1 MERPLFLCQENGYHV
16 FMDVRSLKIRVKA
29 MCSRFWG
36 PLFFLAFLTFFSI
49 GFVQDSARSSAGYSI
64 QEALRVIK
72 LIDKVQLEQLEKGI
86 NEVREVAVTE
96 SELNS
101 YIAYR
106 IDVEK
111 EEIMR
116 ELALKLFDDN
126 KVEGKI
132 FIDLRGQNLPKILR
146 PQMTF
151 YMGGKLEV
159 ENGKV
164 RLELKDLFLESQ
176 RIQPAILD
184 LVIFIGSKIQG
195 TESFSMSDWWDL
207 PYGIKDM
214 ETRQGKAIFYY

>member
-1 MERPLFLCQENGYHV
+1 MERPLFLCPENGYHV
-16 FMDVRSLKIRVKA
+16 LMDVRSPKIRVKA

-36 PLFFLAFLTFFSI
+36 PLFFLAFIAVFSI

-72 LIDKVQLEQLEKGI
+72 LIDMVQLEQLEKGI
-86 NEVREVAVTE
+86 NEVRKVAVTE

-116 ELALKLFDDN
+116 ELVLKLFDDN